1 MALDP
6 HAGVDFSDMQCCRLA
21 PSMRRIFDRSSS
33 RRRTLAGPAK
43 ALALWVALGLTSCAK
58 IEARDL
64 IRDGN
69 SLYGKGDF
77 ITAIEKY
84 DAAEKLEPDGVTLFW
99 NRACAA
105 EAQVL
110 KMKDPE
116 QREQRRKYADMAL
129 RDFQTWYDRVEPKT
143 PLPDDTP
150 VGLTCEGKQGVKS
163 IEAKQ
168 LQEHRLALLDADER
182 CDDLLTY
189 WDEKHRACPKEEA
202 LYTTIARQYDKC
214 GKPEKVDEWY
224 QKRVDDFPESV
235 RAWHA
240 LAIRKY
246 EPLFPI
252 DPETSQVNDTLPP
265 SDRIAIANEVVG
277 LLDKA
282 TQLDSKFRDA
292 YVWRSMAYTQ
302 RSLARMVIEDPEL
315 PEEKLENILMRED
328 VMLAWKQQKA
338 VCDLEG
344 TPECPGPSVDSPC
357 CPPPP
362 LSPEEQ
368 SEDAEKKK
376 EILAAIEAAKQ
387 APEQDGA
394 KRRRKR

>member
-1 MALDP
+1 
-6 HAGVDFSDMQCCRLA
+6 
-21 PSMRRIFDRSSS
+21 MRRIFDRTSS

-43 ALALWVALGLTSCAK
+43 SLALWVVLGLASCAK

-64 IRDGN
+64 IREGN
-69 SLYGKGDF
+69 TLYGKGDF
-77 ITAIEKY
+77 VAAIEKY
-84 DAAEKLEPDGVTLFW
+84 DAAEKLEPDGVTLYW

-116 QREQRRKYADMAL
+116 QREERRKFADMAL
-129 RDFQTWYDRVEPKT
+129 RDFQTWYDRVEDKT
-143 PLPDDTP
+143 PLPSDA
-150 VGLTCEGKQGVKS
+150 EGGFAC
-163 IEAKQ
+163 EAKQ
-168 LQEHRLALLDADER
+168 VSTIEARQLMEHRLALLDADER

-189 WDEKHRACPKEEA
+189 WYEKHRACPREEA
-202 LYTTIARQYDKC
+202 LYTTIARQYEKC
-214 GKPEKVDEWY
+214 GQSEKVDEWY

-246 EPLFPI
+246 EPLFPV
-252 DPETSQVNDTLPP
+252 DPEASQVNDTLSP
-265 SDRIAIANEVVG
+265 SERIKIADEVIS

-315 PEEKLENILMRED
+315 PEEKLEVILMRED
-328 VMLAWKQQKA
+328 VMNAWKQQKA
-338 VCDLEG
+338 VCDLEE
-344 TPECPGPSVDSPC
+344 TPDCPGAAPDAPC

-362 LSPEEQ
+362 LSLEEQ
-368 SEDAEKKK
+368 AADVEKKK
-376 EILAAIEAAKQ
+376 EILAAIEAAAQ
-387 APEQDGA
+387 APEEGA
-394 KRRRKR
+394 KKRRRKR

>member
-1 MALDP
+1 
-6 HAGVDFSDMQCCRLA
+6 
-21 PSMRRIFDRSSS
+21 MRRIFDRTSS
-33 RRRTLAGPAK
+33 RRRPATGPAT
-43 ALALWVALGLTSCAK
+43 ALALWVALGLASCAK

-64 IRDGN
+64 IREGN
-69 SLYGKGDF
+69 ALYGKGDF
-77 ITAIEKY
+77 IAAIEKY

-116 QREQRRKYADMAL
+116 QREERRTYADMAL
-129 RDFQTWYDRVEPKT
+129 RDFQTWYDRVEDKT
-143 PLPDDTP
+143 PLPEEASEDLSCD
-150 VGLTCEGKQGVKS
+150 GKQS
-163 IEAKQ
+163 ATTIEAKQ

-189 WDEKHRACPKEEA
+189 WYEKHRACPREEA
-202 LYTTIARQYDKC
+202 LYGTIARQYDKC
-214 GKPEKVDEWY
+214 GQSDKVDEWY

-240 LAIRKY
+240 LAIRRY
-246 EPLFPI
+246 EPLFPP
-252 DPETSQVNDTLPP
+252 DPEASQVNDTLPP
-265 SDRIAIANEVVG
+265 SERIKIADEVIG

-282 TQLDSKFRDA
+282 TQLDPKFRDA

-315 PEEKLENILMRED
+315 PEEKLETILMRED
-328 VMLAWKQQKA
+328 VMHAWKQQKA

-344 TPECPGPSVDSPC
+344 TPDCPGPTPDTPC

-362 LSPEEQ
+362 LSLEDQAADVEQ
-368 SEDAEKKK
+368 KK
-376 EILAAIEAAKQ
+376 EILAAIEAATQ
-387 APEQDGA
+387 APEEGA
-394 KRRRKR
+394 KQKRRRNR